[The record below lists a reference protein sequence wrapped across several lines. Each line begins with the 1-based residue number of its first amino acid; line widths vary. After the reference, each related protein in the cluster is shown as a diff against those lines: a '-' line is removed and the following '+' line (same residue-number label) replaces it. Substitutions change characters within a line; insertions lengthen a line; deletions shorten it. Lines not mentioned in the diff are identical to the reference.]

1 MNNQNKKAARTR
13 RAGRTRH
20 TIRRLDVNRLSVTR
34 SANHMYAQVFTACG
48 SKVLTAASTLDK
60 EIKSACKH
68 GGNVGAAKLTGALLA
83 KRCKDAGID
92 MKMALDRSG
101 YRYHGR
107 VKALA
112 DAAREGGLEF

>member
-1 MNNQNKKAARTR
+1 MNTQNKKAARTR

-20 TIRRLDVNRLSVTR
+20 NIRRLDVNRLSVTR
-34 SANHMYAQVFTACG
+34 SANHIYAQVFSSCG
-48 SKVLTAASTLDK
+48 AKVLTSASTLDK
-60 EIKSACKH
+60 EIKSASKH
-68 GGNVGAAKLTGALLA
+68 CGNIKAAAMTGALLA
-83 KRCKDAGID
+83 KRCKEAGIE
-92 MKMALDRSG
+92 KKLAFDRSG